1 MSQHEKATYLASAL
15 WPGLTATAI
24 SMQLKMD
31 GADSFG
37 EEIRN
42 HKELSFLVQQSWM
55 ALAKSNG
62 EEIGLTGWSEA
73 MQLDSSSRSTVAI
86 AGRGSEKAETERSC
100 SDVATGPGTGARED
114 ELRFSTSFEVRKD

>member
-1 MSQHEKATYLASAL
+1 MADDAAL
-15 WPGLTATAI
+15 DTATTC
-24 SMQLKMD
+24 SET
-31 GADSFG
+31 G
-37 EEIRN
+37 EVPRRLEMVR
-42 HKELSFLVQQSWM
+42 
-55 ALAKSNG
+55 AKSNG

>member
-1 MSQHEKATYLASAL
+1 MV
-15 WPGLTATAI
+15 
-24 SMQLKMD
+24 
-31 GADSFG
+31 
-37 EEIRN
+37 R
-42 HKELSFLVQQSWM
+42 
-55 ALAKSNG
+55 AKSNG

-114 ELRFSTSFEVRKD
+114 ESESSRTNRLNSSTIKLNVAVQQSTIQY